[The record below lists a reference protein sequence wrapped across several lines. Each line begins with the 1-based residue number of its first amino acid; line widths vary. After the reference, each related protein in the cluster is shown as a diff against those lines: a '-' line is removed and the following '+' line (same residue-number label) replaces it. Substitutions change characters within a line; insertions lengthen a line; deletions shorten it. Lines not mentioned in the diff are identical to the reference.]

1 MKLRRAL
8 SYAGLGIG
16 VTAVANAVLREESDE
31 LPPAL
36 DGMQRTYRW
45 RGMNVAYTEAGDTS
59 DPDLVL
65 LHGINAAGSSGEWR
79 AVFDRLSE
87 EYHVIAPDLPGF
99 GRSDRPAVRYSAAFY
114 EEFVGDFLAEFSEAG
129 GDHQTGEA
137 PTVIASSLSAAYAVH
152 AAQSVAV
159 NRFYLVCPTTTAGPG
174 GQKEW
179 VRELLRLPLAG
190 EALFNLIVSKPAIE
204 YFNADHGYANPSGAD
219 EEWEEYEWETAHQ
232 QNARFAPASFV
243 AGYLDSTID
252 LGPTLAEFD
261 VPTTLIWGRETA
273 LTPVSDGR
281 ALAKAA
287 GAELLVFDRAKLL
300 PHVERADA
308 FLDYV
313 LEGELPGDFSAVKEY
328 DPEAETGEDETAEST
343 GADDRSEEEGETGEP
358 QAETEDADDA

>member
-1 MKLRRAL
+1 MNLRRAL
-8 SYAGLGIG
+8 SYASLGIG
-16 VTAVANAVLREESDE
+16 ATAVANAVLRQEPGD

-65 LHGINAAGSSGEWR
+65 LHGINAAASSGEWR
-79 AVFDRLSE
+79 ALFDRLSE
-87 EYHVIAPDLPGF
+87 EYHVVAPDLPGF

-114 EEFVGDFLAEFSEAG
+114 EEFVADFLAEFSEAG
-129 GDHQTGEA
+129 GDHETGEA

-152 AAQSVAV
+152 AAQSVPV
-159 NRFYLVCPTTTAGPG
+159 DRFYLVCPTTAGPG

-190 EALFNLIVSKPAIE
+190 EALFNLVVSRPAIE
-204 YFNADHGYANPSGAD
+204 YFNADHGYASPSGAD

-243 AGYLDSTID
+243 AGDLNSTLD
-252 LGPTLAEFD
+252 LGATLADLD
-261 VPTTLIWGRETA
+261 VPTTLIWGRETE

-308 FLDYV
+308 FVEYV
-313 LEGELPGDFSAVKEY
+313 LEGELPDDFSAVREY
-328 DPEAETGEDETAEST
+328 DPGEEAGEDEE
-343 GADDRSEEEGETGEP
+343 
-358 QAETEDADDA
+358 ETEHDEADEVAEEDNEDEEAEA